1 MPTKYIIHNY
11 LNLEEQSNFKFKK
24 KLLQNISN
32 SGTKFGGF
40 SLKKYLTQKINSFVA
55 SDKGRLVFTIDQ
67 SKNIQEIVEN
77 SLDKAMNILEND
89 NVVHVYLIPTTNK
102 FLKEYM
108 DGIQGFCAS
117 RNAIHLYIHPDCNLK
132 TGLVETLVHEYNHTV
147 FYVHHTWKTVE
158 EGLIA
163 EGLAEH
169 FRSEIVGGKRA
180 KLTEVFDEKESTLWL
195 EKIIP
200 TLNSEAGQDYY
211 NVFVNFD
218 EEPYPLWT
226 GYTIGY
232 YLIERFRKQNKLNWQ
247 ELMQVKPNEV
257 LDSIKAVT
265 N

>member
-11 LNLEEQSNFKFKK
+11 LILEEQNNVEFKK
-24 KLLQNISN
+24 KLLQSISN
-32 SGTKFGGF
+32 SGIKYGGF
-40 SLKKYLTQKINSFVA
+40 NLKKYLTQKINSFVNTK
-55 SDKGRLVFTIDQ
+55 KGSRIFTTDQ

-77 SLDKAMNILEND
+77 SLDKAMNILEN
-89 NVVHVYLIPTTNK
+89 NNTVQVYLVPTLNK

-117 RNAIHLYIHPDCNLK
+117 RNAIHLYIHPDCNLE
-132 TGLVETLVHEYNHTV
+132 TALIETLVHEYNHTV
-147 FYVHHTWKTVE
+147 FYIYHTWKTVE

-180 KLTEVFDEKESTLWL
+180 KWTEVFDEKESTLWL
-195 EKIIP
+195 EKIRP

-257 LDSIKAVT
+257 LDSIKIVT